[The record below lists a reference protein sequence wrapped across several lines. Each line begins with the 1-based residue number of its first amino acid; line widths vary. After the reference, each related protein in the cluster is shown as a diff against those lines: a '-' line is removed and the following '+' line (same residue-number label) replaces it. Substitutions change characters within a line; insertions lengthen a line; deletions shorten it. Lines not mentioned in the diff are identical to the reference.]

1 MQTPSQPTQPETFPA
16 SAACGQ
22 PALNGDLY
30 DQLIDDVLSRCWRYL
45 LAQPALVLTL
55 SYLFC
60 SLLGMLFVT
69 SLFNQFD
76 FDVLPYLE
84 VSDFI
89 LAAVS
94 HPWTL
99 GYFLFCCVVVVVMF
113 WLDRQVRQR
122 FRRFARWVD
131 LFYRPESYNATV
143 CCFALIPMLFFFN
156 SAFLEAK
163 ALASRIKANQQP
175 QFQISLI
182 NPLQDLQQTRRLEQA
197 QVLARTVSYLFVYH
211 QQQIKVI
218 PHANVAA
225 LLPVTPAVPVADL
238 QPPASVT
245 KPAATKP
252 TATEPNATQPNT
264 TEPDTTQASGQS
276 EKPATHPTPHH

>member
-1 MQTPSQPTQPETFPA
+1 MNPA
-16 SAACGQ
+16 STASGQ
-22 PALNGDLY
+22 PALHGDLY
-30 DQLIDDVLSRCWRYL
+30 DQMIDDSLSRCWRYL
-45 LAQPALVLTL
+45 LAQPTLVLTL

-69 SLFNQFD
+69 SLFSQFD
-76 FDVLPYLE
+76 FDVLSYLE
-84 VSDFI
+84 ISDFI

-99 GYFLFCCVVVVVMF
+99 GYFLLCCVMVGAMF
-113 WLDRQVRQR
+113 WLDRQIRQR

-131 LFYRPESYNATV
+131 FFYRPESYNATV
-143 CCFALIPMLFFFN
+143 FCFALIPLLFLFN

-175 QFQISLI
+175 QFQISLM
-182 NPLQDLQQTRRLEQA
+182 NPLQDTQQTRRLEPA

-211 QQQIKVI
+211 QQKIKVI

-225 LLPVTPAVPVADL
+225 LLPLQAVPV
-238 QPPASVT
+238 QPVTTAQPAGNPLPASPAPLP
-245 KPAATKP
+245 KPNP
-252 TATEPNATQPNT
+252 
-264 TEPDTTQASGQS
+264 S
-276 EKPATHPTPHH
+276 